1 MQVSVRDIEK
11 KNQEG
16 RFKNKGKENQ
26 DNAEAKREETIKE
39 MLNTKYHRQLQR

>member
-26 DNAEAKREETIKE
+26 DNAEAKRDDKRE